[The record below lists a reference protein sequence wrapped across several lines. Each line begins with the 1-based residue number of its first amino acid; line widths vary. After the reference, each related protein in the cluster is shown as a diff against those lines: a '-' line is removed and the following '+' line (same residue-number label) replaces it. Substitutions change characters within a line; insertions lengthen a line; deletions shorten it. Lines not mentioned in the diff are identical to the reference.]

1 MNKGFFRITHFIV
14 HFLTSIRNHMG
25 FGVQSPFAFSLL
37 NDVIREKLPY
47 YSFQLLNDV
56 RKVLAKDKTIL
67 LCNEQGAKRPAR
79 KVKTVASVL
88 RSSVKSQ
95 RQQEMLF
102 RLVQFRKPEK
112 LLEIGTSLGL
122 TTAYLALGSNSKVV
136 TIEGCKACAARAN
149 ELHQSIQLATIK
161 VVEGDFDNVLP
172 AVLDEMQQVDFV
184 FIDGNHRGEALLR
197 YFEKCLMH
205 TTPGAI
211 IVVDATFPITRMCVA
226 TTKRRGSVGVN
237 AGFLAPCA
245 RALAF

>member
-1 MNKGFFRITHFIV
+1 
-14 HFLTSIRNHMG
+14 MG

-47 YSFQLLNDV
+47 YSFQQLNDV
-56 RKVLAKDKTIL
+56 RKVLAKDKTTL
-67 LCNEQGAKRPAR
+67 LCNEQGAKRHAR
-79 KVKTVASVL
+79 KVRTVASVL

-211 IVVDATFPITRMCVA
+211 IVVDDIYWSKDMYKAWKCIKAHSNVTVSFDLFHMGVLVVDSHVT
-226 TTKRRGSVGVN
+226 RGSYK
-237 AGFLAPCA
+237 
-245 RALAF
+245 ALIL